1 MTVKIS
7 GIPEIQKKFE
17 SLTPKLQK
25 KLLRSAMTKG
35 ARLIAREAKAN
46 VPVRTGALRAS
57 IRVAGL
63 KGGKGAG
70 LTARAGGKA
79 APVGKSVKAVQPYA
93 RIVEKRYKPFLATA
107 KKDKEP
113 EVRRLINEDVALQL
127 RDMKQ

>member
-46 VPVRTGALRAS
+46 VPVHTGALRAS

-63 KGGKGAG
+63 KGGKAAG
-70 LTARAGGKA
+70 LAALGGGKA
-79 APVGKSVKAVQPYA
+79 APVGKSVKATMPYA
-93 RIVEKRYKPFLATA
+93 RIIEKKFKPFLAPA
-107 KKDKEP
+107 KEAKEA
-113 EVRRLINEDVALQL
+113 EVRKLISEDVSAQV
-127 RDMKQ
+127 REMK

>member
-17 SLTPKLQK
+17 ALTPKLQK

-63 KGGKGAG
+63 KGGKAAG
-70 LTARAGGKA
+70 LNAQAGGKA
-79 APVGKSVKAVQPYA
+79 APVGKSVKATMPYA
-93 RIVEKRYKPFLATA
+93 RIIEKKFKPFLAPA
-107 KKDKEP
+107 KAAKEA
-113 EVRRLINEDVALQL
+113 EVRKLISEDVSAQV
-127 RDMKQ
+127 REMK

>member
-17 SLTPKLQK
+17 ALTPKLQK

-63 KGGKGAG
+63 KGGKAAG
-70 LTARAGGKA
+70 LNARAGGKS
-79 APVGKSVKAVQPYA
+79 APVGKSVKATMPYA
-93 RIVEKRYKPFLATA
+93 RIIEKKFKPFLAPA
-107 KKDKEP
+107 KAAKEA
-113 EVRRLINEDVALQL
+113 EVRKLISEDVAQQL
-127 RDMKQ
+127 RDTK